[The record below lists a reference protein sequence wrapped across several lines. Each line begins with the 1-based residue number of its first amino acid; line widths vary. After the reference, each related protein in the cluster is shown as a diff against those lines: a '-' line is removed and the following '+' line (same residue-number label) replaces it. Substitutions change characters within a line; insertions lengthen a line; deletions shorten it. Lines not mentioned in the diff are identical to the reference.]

1 MAQTRTI
8 VAVDPATGAR
18 LTRRTARTYVAVVV
32 IGDPAQGRAVAA
44 TWCGRPDLAEK
55 ALRKFSRDDARLAPV
70 VEDSWTEPAA
80 GAKAQAQV
88 APIVAAI
95 AAAPNPVRLNATS
108 EPTAAKPTAAKPA
121 ALSALESLAA
131 GGPLDCATWQA
142 LGWPFE
148 GFLAWAQD
156 RDADRRLELMRET
169 IRERGA
175 AACLDLL

>member
-1 MAQTRTI
+1 MALLSS
-8 VAVDPATGAR
+8 AD
-18 LTRRTARTYVAVVV
+18 
-32 IGDPAQGRAVAA
+32 
-44 TWCGRPDLAEK
+44 
-55 ALRKFSRDDARLAPV
+55 
-70 VEDSWTEPAA
+70 
-80 GAKAQAQV
+80 
-88 APIVAAI
+88 AI
-95 AAAPNPVRLNATS
+95 AALNAAGHRAMKSPARSRVGCQTLCYLVDGQYVNLGRLRQLAREVLS
-108 EPTAAKPTAAKPA
+108 PKATAAKSA

>member
-1 MAQTRTI
+1 MAQTRAI

-32 IGDPAQGRAVAA
+32 IGDPTQGRAVAA

-55 ALRKFSRDDARLAPV
+55 ALRKFSREDARLAPV

-95 AAAPNPVRLNATS
+95 AAAPKPVRLNATS
-108 EPTAAKPTAAKPA
+108 EPAAAKPA

>member
-1 MAQTRTI
+1 MGSVTSYLMSLI
-8 VAVDPATGAR
+8 
-18 LTRRTARTYVAVVV
+18 
-32 IGDPAQGRAVAA
+32 
-44 TWCGRPDLAEK
+44 
-55 ALRKFSRDDARLAPV
+55 
-70 VEDSWTEPAA
+70 
-80 GAKAQAQV
+80 
-88 APIVAAI
+88 I
-95 AAAPNPVRLNATS
+95 AADALA
-108 EPTAAKPTAAKPA
+108 AAKPA

>member
-1 MAQTRTI
+1 
-8 VAVDPATGAR
+8 VLPGEAR
-18 LTRRTARTYVAVVV
+18 P
-32 IGDPAQGRAVAA
+32 G
-44 TWCGRPDLAEK
+44 
-55 ALRKFSRDDARLAPV
+55 
-70 VEDSWTEPAA
+70 
-80 GAKAQAQV
+80 
-88 APIVAAI
+88 
-95 AAAPNPVRLNATS
+95 AAP
-108 EPTAAKPTAAKPA
+108 EPTAAKPTAAKPTAAKPTAAKSA

-175 AACLDLL
+175 AACLDCI

>member
-1 MAQTRTI
+1 
-8 VAVDPATGAR
+8 
-18 LTRRTARTYVAVVV
+18 
-32 IGDPAQGRAVAA
+32 
-44 TWCGRPDLAEK
+44 
-55 ALRKFSRDDARLAPV
+55 
-70 VEDSWTEPAA
+70 
-80 GAKAQAQV
+80 V

-95 AAAPNPVRLNATS
+95 AAAPKPVRLNATS
-108 EPTAAKPTAAKPA
+108 EPAAAKPA